1 MMRQY
6 YRAKISLAEM
16 ESPIASVAST
26 ILCKAKENDHVLGVV
41 AEIGVETS
49 HSSEVQVTEKSTSN
63 SLVFQALSQHEQPI
77 EVIEV
82 SSMSNN
88 LPHRVRRKATMTEDI
103 RTHVQ
108 CKVN

>member
-49 HSSEVQVTEKSTSN
+49 HSSEV
-63 SLVFQALSQHEQPI
+63 
-77 EVIEV
+77 
-82 SSMSNN
+82 
-88 LPHRVRRKATMTEDI
+88 
-103 RTHVQ
+103 
-108 CKVN
+108 